1 MSVTAAAGFVAGGI
15 ASGIKASGALDLALV
30 ASQDGRPVTA
40 AGVFTS
46 NRAAAAPVLASRAHL
61 ARSGG
66 HAAAVVLN
74 SGNANAATGATGRAK
89 AERMCALVA
98 ENLGCEPHEALVCS
112 TGLIGFD
119 LPSEPIETGIPT
131 LVAALSPHGGD
142 EAARAIMTTDTHPK
156 QVVVPGSGFVVGG
169 MAKGAAMLAPDMA
182 TMLAVLTTDAEI
194 APDRLAQL
202 LRAAVGGSFNAMSV
216 DGSNSTNDTV
226 LVLSSGKAG
235 PVPEEEL
242 GTALSQA
249 CGDLAAQMAG
259 DAEGMTKVA
268 RIQVTGAPDD
278 SQAVRAAR
286 AVAESILVKCSLYGG
301 DPYWGR
307 VVSQLGSAG
316 VEFDIDRV
324 SVAYGGTEVCRAG
337 VAADHDVEAVAAHMA
352 GRYLDLSVD
361 LGLGPGQAGMLA
373 TDLTHAYIDEN
384 MRTS

>member
-30 ASQDGRPVTA
+30 ASQDGRPVAA

-46 NRAAAAPVLASRAHL
+46 NRAAAAPVLVSRSHL
-61 ARSGG
+61 ACSGG
-66 HAAAVVLN
+66 RAAAVVLN
-74 SGNANAATGATGRAK
+74 SGNANAATGATGLAK

-98 ENLGCEPHEALVCS
+98 EKLGSAPHEVLVCS

-119 LPSEPIETGIPT
+119 LASEPIETGVPNV
-131 LVAALSPHGGD
+131 VAALSPQGGG

-156 QVVVPGSGFVVGG
+156 QVVVPGGGFVVGG

-194 APDRLAQL
+194 APDRLAEL
-202 LRAAVGGSFNAMSV
+202 LRGAVGGSFNAMSV

-226 LVLSSGKAG
+226 VVLASGRAG
-235 PVPEEEL
+235 VVPEEEL
-242 GTALSQA
+242 ADALSRA

-268 RIQVTGAPDD
+268 RIRVTGATDD
-278 SQAVRAAR
+278 AQAARAAR
-286 AVAESILVKCSLYGG
+286 QVAESILVKCSLYGG

-316 VEFDIDRV
+316 VDFDIDRV
-324 SVAYGGTEVCRAG
+324 SVAYGGTQVCRG
-337 VAADHDVEAVAAHMA
+337 GIAAEHDVEAVATHMA
-352 GRYLDLSVD
+352 GRYLDLSAD
-361 LGLGPGQAGMLA
+361 LGLGSGQAGMLA